1 MKSLISNMKV
11 YTAIIFLLYS
21 FLNLGA
27 QSSQIRE
34 NAPNVFIDCEDCD
47 MEHMRTEINFVNF
60 VTETKEADIHII
72 IITQTTGSGGKY
84 YTLYFIGQR
93 EFEATK
99 DTLTFNISPDDTYS
113 AIRQK
118 VNQYLKLGL
127 ISFVKSG
134 PLADNLQVTFIP
146 PSQDIPVQRDKWRNW
161 VFRIRSDGTA
171 VGEDSY
177 RNYYLTSGISA
188 EKVTEEFKTGFY
200 INQGYSEVDYRPNY
214 NYHDIHTSL
223 EFQNTTVFSINDHWS
238 WGFRIRSLNSTYM
251 NTELMTSVG
260 PAIEFNVFPYSKATT
275 KQFRFNYTISPQYW
289 DYIDT
294 TYLYN
299 TLNDFLW
306 QQRIDFASE
315 FVQKWG
321 RIRVSALYSNYL
333 HDFTLDNLSLI
344 GQLGFRIVK
353 GLEINIRGS
362 YTIINDMHYI
372 LKVGPTDEDI
382 LLRRRQ
388 LPTSYRFRFDAGI
401 SYTFG
406 SIYSN
411 VVNPRFGY

>member
-1 MKSLISNMKV
+1 MKDNFSVKLIYSILILFF
-11 YTAIIFLLYS
+11 TSAISII
-21 FLNLGA
+21 G

-47 MEHMRTEINFVNF
+47 MDHIRTEINFVNF
-60 VTETKEADIHII
+60 VTETKESDIHII
-72 IITQTTGSGGKY
+72 LITQTTGSGGKF

-93 EFEATK
+93 EFEGTK
-99 DTLTFNISPDDTYS
+99 DTLTFNTAPDDTYS
-113 AIRQK
+113 TIRQK
-118 VNQYLKLGL
+118 INQYLKLGL
-127 ISFVKSG
+127 IYFVKSS
-134 PLADNLQVTFIP
+134 PMAEHIQVSFIP
-146 PSQDIPVQRDKWRNW
+146 PSQDISLQRDKWRNW
-161 VFRIRSDGTA
+161 VFRIRSDGIA
-171 VGEDSY
+171 IGEDSY
-177 RNYYLTSGISA
+177 RNYYWTSGISA
-188 EKVTEEFKTGFY
+188 EKVTEDFKTGFY
-200 INQGYSEVDYRPNY
+200 INQGYNEVDYRPNY

-223 EFQNTTVFSINDHWS
+223 EFQNTTVFSLNDHWS
-238 WGFRIRSLNSTYM
+238 WGFRVRSLNSTYM
-251 NTELMTSVG
+251 NTKLMSSIG

-275 KQFRFNYTISPQYW
+275 KQFRLNYTISPQYW

-315 FVQKWG
+315 YVQKWG

-344 GQLGFRIVK
+344 GALAFRVVK

-362 YTIINDMHYI
+362 YSIINDMHYI
-372 LKVGPTDEDI
+372 LKEGPTDEDI

-388 LPTSYRFRFDAGI
+388 LPTSYKFRFDAGI